1 MSSSIPSSSL
11 PEPTIRIDRRA
22 KRISLR
28 LSAQGEPVL
37 TLPHPRLK
45 AEALK
50 FFAQKQGWLE
60 AQQSRQPQPVPFQ
73 VGSIVPVAGVPHTIA
88 LSVRATDPVR
98 ARDGVLLVG
107 GRPESLPALVEG
119 WLRVQARL
127 SLTDAVQRH
136 SATLG
141 LPTPPLSLRDP
152 RTRWGSCSSRGR
164 LSFSW
169 RLAMAPADVL
179 DYLAAHEVAHLREL
193 NHSSRFWAL
202 VVELMPGYEAQEL
215 WLKRHGRDLHRYG

>member
-1 MSSSIPSSSL
+1 M
-11 PEPTIRIDRRA
+11 
-22 KRISLR
+22 
-28 LSAQGEPVL
+28 L

-136 SATLG
+136 STALG

-169 RLAMAPADVL
+169 RLVLAPEDVL
-179 DYLAAHEVAHLREL
+179 DYVCAHEAAHLVEM
-193 NHSSRFWAL
+193 NHSPAFWRL
-202 VVELMPGYEAQEL
+202 VGDLVGDWEPHRR
-215 WLKRHGRDLHRYG
+215 WLKRHGAELHRYG